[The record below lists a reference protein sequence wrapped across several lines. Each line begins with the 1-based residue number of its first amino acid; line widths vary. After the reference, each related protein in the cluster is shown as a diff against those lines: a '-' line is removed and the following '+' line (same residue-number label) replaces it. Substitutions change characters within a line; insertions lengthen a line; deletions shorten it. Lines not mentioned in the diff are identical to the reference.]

1 MGLWQETWCRKSS
14 VGDTCH
20 TYSTGGKKK
29 YHTVSTVKQKS
40 NMKTAETKAKFIPQ
54 TNKYMTT
61 LSTELTQALK

>member
-1 MGLWQETWCRKSS
+1 

-20 TYSTGGKKK
+20 TYSTGEKKK